1 MKQIPR
7 DIYLKRLIG
16 SRGNGLIK
24 VITGIRRCGK
34 SYLLDPIFKDYLLK
48 RGVSTDH
55 IIHLNLETRENK
67 GLTDPDALD
76 GFIRSRIKDDA
87 RYYVLLDE
95 IQLVADFESVLNG
108 FLHLPNLDVY
118 VTGSNSRF
126 LSSDIVTEFR
136 GRSYEI
142 HLYPLSF
149 AEFMSVYD
157 GSREQGW
164 SDYYRYGGLPQVLA
178 MPTESDKMAFL
189 GSQWSNVYL
198 NDLVERYHLRNR
210 AELDSLVEVIASSAG
225 SLTNPHKLERSFK
238 SMANVSLDHNTISDY
253 LTKLEEAFIVEKSKR
268 YDVKG
273 KKYINTPSKYYFTD
287 SGIRN
292 ACLGF
297 RQMEENHIMENIIYI
312 ELRRRGYQVDIG
324 VVSARDG
331 NDRRQYEVDFVA
343 NRGDR
348 TLYIQSALTIS
359 DPDKRAQESRS
370 LSEID
375 DHFAKII
382 IVKDAAGVGHERN
395 GIITMGLFDFL
406 LEGSHLDN
414 ALALW

>member
-1 MKQIPR
+1 MKQIAR
-7 DIYLKRLIG
+7 DIYLKRLID
-16 SRGNGLIK
+16 SQGNGLIK

-67 GLTDPDALD
+67 NLTNPDALD
-76 GFIRSRIKDDA
+76 GFIRSRIKDDT
-87 RYYVLLDE
+87 RHYVLLDE

-157 GSREQGW
+157 GSRERGW

-210 AELDSLVEVIASSAG
+210 VELDSLVEVIASSAG

-287 SGIRN
+287 SGVRN

-359 DPDKRAQESRS
+359 DPDKRAQESHS

-382 IVKDAAGVGHERN
+382 IVKDATGVGHERN

-406 LEGSHLDN
+406 LEGGHLDN

>member
-1 MKQIPR
+1 MKQIAR
-7 DIYLKRLIG
+7 DIYLRRLID
-16 SRGNGLIK
+16 SQGNGLIK

-55 IIHLNLETRENK
+55 IIHLSLETRENK
-67 GLTDPDALD
+67 NLTDPDVLD
-76 GFIRSRIKDDA
+76 GFIRNRIKDDT
-87 RYYVLLDE
+87 RHYVLLDE

-157 GSREQGW
+157 GSRERGW
-164 SDYYRYGGLPQVLA
+164 SDYYRYGGLPQVSA

-210 AELDSLVEVIASSAG
+210 VELDSLVEVIASGAG

-297 RQMEENHIMENIIYI
+297 RQMEENHIMENVIYI

-382 IVKDAAGVGHERN
+382 IVKDATGVGHERN

>member
-1 MKQIPR
+1 MKQIAR
-7 DIYLKRLIG
+7 DIYLKRLID
-16 SRGNGLIK
+16 SQGNGLIK

-67 GLTDPDALD
+67 NLTNPDALD

-87 RYYVLLDE
+87 RHYVLLDE

-164 SDYYRYGGLPQVLA
+164 SDYYRYGGLPQVSA

-382 IVKDAAGVGHERN
+382 IVKDAVGVGHERN

>member
-1 MKQIPR
+1 MKQIAR
-7 DIYLKRLIG
+7 DIYLKRLID
-16 SRGNGLIK
+16 SQGNGLIK

-34 SYLLDPIFKDYLLK
+34 SYLFDPIFKDYLLK
-48 RGVSTDH
+48 QGVPTDH
-55 IIHLNLETRENK
+55 IIQLNLETRENK
-67 GLTDPDALD
+67 SLTDPDALD
-76 GFIRSRIKDDA
+76 GFIRSQIKDDA
-87 RYYVLLDE
+87 RHYVLLDE

-157 GSREQGW
+157 GSRERGW
-164 SDYYRYGGLPQVLA
+164 SDYYRYGGLPQVSA

-382 IVKDAAGVGHERN
+382 IVKDATGVGHERN

>member
-1 MKQIPR
+1 MKQIAR
-7 DIYLKRLIG
+7 DIYLKRLID
-16 SRGNGLIK
+16 SQGNGLIK

-67 GLTDPDALD
+67 SLTDPDVLD
-76 GFIRSRIKDDA
+76 GFIRGRIKDDT
-87 RYYVLLDE
+87 RHYVLLDE

-157 GSREQGW
+157 GSRERGW
-164 SDYYRYGGLPQVLA
+164 SDYYRYGGLPQVSA

-210 AELDSLVEVIASSAG
+210 VELDSLVEVIASGAG

-253 LTKLEEAFIVEKSKR
+253 LTKLEEAFLVEKSKR

-287 SGIRN
+287 SGVRN

-382 IVKDAAGVGHERN
+382 IVKDATGVGHERN

>member
-1 MKQIPR
+1 MKQIAR
-7 DIYLKRLIG
+7 DIYLKRLID
-16 SRGNGLIK
+16 SQGNGLIK

-67 GLTDPDALD
+67 SLTDPDALD
-76 GFIRSRIKDDA
+76 GFIRGRIKDDA
-87 RYYVLLDE
+87 RHYVLLDE

-157 GSREQGW
+157 GSRERGW
-164 SDYYRYGGLPQVLA
+164 SDYYRYGGLPQVSA

-210 AELDSLVEVIASSAG
+210 AELDSLVEVIASGAG

-253 LTKLEEAFIVEKSKR
+253 LAKLEEAFIVEKSKR

-331 NDRRQYEVDFVA
+331 NDRRQYVVDFVA

-382 IVKDAAGVGHERN
+382 IVKDATGVGHERN

-406 LEGSHLDN
+406 LEGGHLDN

>member
-1 MKQIPR
+1 MKQIAR
-7 DIYLKRLIG
+7 DIYLKRLID

-67 GLTDPDALD
+67 SLTDPDVLD
-76 GFIRSRIKDDA
+76 GFIRNRIKDDT
-87 RYYVLLDE
+87 RHYVLLDE

-157 GSREQGW
+157 GSRERGW
-164 SDYYRYGGLPQVLA
+164 SDYYRYGGLPQVSA

-210 AELDSLVEVIASSAG
+210 VELDSLVEVIASGAG

-297 RQMEENHIMENIIYI
+297 RQMEENHIMENVIYI

-382 IVKDAAGVGHERN
+382 IVKDATGVGHERN

>member
-1 MKQIPR
+1 MKQIAR
-7 DIYLKRLIG
+7 DIYLKRLID
-16 SRGNGLIK
+16 SQGNGLIK

-76 GFIRSRIKDDA
+76 GFIRSRIKDDT
-87 RYYVLLDE
+87 RHYVLLDE

-157 GSREQGW
+157 GSRERGW
-164 SDYYRYGGLPQVLA
+164 SDYYRYGGLPQVSA

-382 IVKDAAGVGHERN
+382 IVKDATGVGHERN

>member
-1 MKQIPR
+1 MKQIAR
-7 DIYLKRLIG
+7 DIYLKRLID
-16 SRGNGLIK
+16 SQGNGLIK

-55 IIHLNLETRENK
+55 IIQLNLETRENK
-67 GLTDPDALD
+67 SLTDPDALD
-76 GFIRSRIKDDA
+76 GFIRGRIKDDA
-87 RYYVLLDE
+87 RHYVLLDE

-126 LSSDIVTEFR
+126 LSSDIATEFR

-157 GSREQGW
+157 GSRERGW
-164 SDYYRYGGLPQVLA
+164 SDYYRYGGLPQVSA

-210 AELDSLVEVIASSAG
+210 VELDSLVEVIASGAG

-287 SGIRN
+287 SGVRN

-382 IVKDAAGVGHERN
+382 IVKDATGVGHERN

>member
-1 MKQIPR
+1 MKQIAR
-7 DIYLKRLIG
+7 DIYLKRLID
-16 SRGNGLIK
+16 SQGNGLIK

-34 SYLLDPIFKDYLLK
+34 SYLFDPIFKDYLLK
-48 RGVSTDH
+48 QGVPTDH
-55 IIHLNLETRENK
+55 IIQLNLETRENK
-67 GLTDPDALD
+67 SLTDPDALD
-76 GFIRSRIKDDA
+76 GFIRSQIKDDA
-87 RYYVLLDE
+87 RHYVLLDE

-157 GSREQGW
+157 GSRERGW
-164 SDYYRYGGLPQVLA
+164 SDYYRYGGLPQVSA

-210 AELDSLVEVIASSAG
+210 TELDSLVEVIASSAG

-359 DPDKRAQESRS
+359 DPNKRAQESRS

-382 IVKDAAGVGHERN
+382 IVKDATGVGHERN

>member
-1 MKQIPR
+1 MKRIAR
-7 DIYLKRLIG
+7 DIYLKRLID

-48 RGVSTDH
+48 QGVSTDH

-87 RYYVLLDE
+87 RHYVLLDE

-157 GSREQGW
+157 GSRERGW
-164 SDYYRYGGLPQVLA
+164 SDYYRYGGLPQVSA

-287 SGIRN
+287 SGVRN
-292 ACLGF
+292 ARLGF

-382 IVKDAAGVGHERN
+382 IVKDATGVGHERN

>member
-1 MKQIPR
+1 MKQITR
-7 DIYLKRLIG
+7 DIYLKRLID
-16 SRGNGLIK
+16 SQGNGLIK

-34 SYLLDPIFKDYLLK
+34 SYLLDPIFKDYLLR

-55 IIHLNLETRENK
+55 IIQFNLETRENK
-67 GLTDPDALD
+67 GLTDPDVLD

-87 RYYVLLDE
+87 RHYVLLDE

-157 GSREQGW
+157 GSRERGW
-164 SDYYRYGGLPQVLA
+164 SDYYRYGGLPQVSA

-210 AELDSLVEVIASSAG
+210 VELDSLVEVIASSAG

-253 LTKLEEAFIVEKSKR
+253 LIKLEEAFIVEKSKR

-273 KKYINTPSKYYFTD
+273 KKYTNTPSKYYFTD

-382 IVKDAAGVGHERN
+382 IVKDAVGVGHERN

>member
-1 MKQIPR
+1 MKRIAR
-7 DIYLKRLIG
+7 DIYLKRLID
-16 SRGNGLIK
+16 SQGNGLIK

-67 GLTDPDALD
+67 SLTDPDVLD
-76 GFIRSRIKDDA
+76 GFIRNRIKDDT
-87 RYYVLLDE
+87 RHYVLLDE

-157 GSREQGW
+157 GSRERGW
-164 SDYYRYGGLPQVLA
+164 SDYYRYGGLPQVSV

-210 AELDSLVEVIASSAG
+210 AELDSLVEVIASGAG

-287 SGIRN
+287 SGVRN

-297 RQMEENHIMENIIYI
+297 RQMEENHIMENVIYI

-382 IVKDAAGVGHERN
+382 IVKDATGVGHERN

>member
-1 MKQIPR
+1 MKQIAR
-7 DIYLKRLIG
+7 DIYLKRLID
-16 SRGNGLIK
+16 SQGNGLIK

-55 IIHLNLETRENK
+55 IIHLSLETRENK
-67 GLTDPDALD
+67 NLTNPDALD

-87 RYYVLLDE
+87 RHYVLLDE

-157 GSREQGW
+157 GSRERGW
-164 SDYYRYGGLPQVLA
+164 SDYYRYGGLPQVSA

-198 NDLVERYHLRNR
+198 NDLVERYLPKIGR
-210 AELDSLVEVIASSAG
+210 ASCR
-225 SLTNPHKLERSFK
+225 ER
-238 SMANVSLDHNTISDY
+238 V
-253 LTKLEEAFIVEKSKR
+253 
-268 YDVKG
+268 
-273 KKYINTPSKYYFTD
+273 
-287 SGIRN
+287 
-292 ACLGF
+292 
-297 RQMEENHIMENIIYI
+297 
-312 ELRRRGYQVDIG
+312 
-324 VVSARDG
+324 
-331 NDRRQYEVDFVA
+331 
-343 NRGDR
+343 
-348 TLYIQSALTIS
+348 
-359 DPDKRAQESRS
+359 
-370 LSEID
+370 
-375 DHFAKII
+375 
-382 IVKDAAGVGHERN
+382 
-395 GIITMGLFDFL
+395 
-406 LEGSHLDN
+406 
-414 ALALW
+414 

>member
-7 DIYLKRLIG
+7 DIYLKRLID
-16 SRGNGLIK
+16 SQGNSLIK

-48 RGVSTDH
+48 QGVSTDH

-67 GLTDPDALD
+67 NLTDPDALD

-87 RYYVLLDE
+87 RHYVLLDE
-95 IQLVADFESVLNG
+95 IQLVADFESVLNS

-157 GSREQGW
+157 GSRERGW

-292 ACLGF
+292 ARLGF

-331 NDRRQYEVDFVA
+331 NDRRQ
-343 NRGDR
+343 
-348 TLYIQSALTIS
+348 
-359 DPDKRAQESRS
+359 
-370 LSEID
+370 
-375 DHFAKII
+375 
-382 IVKDAAGVGHERN
+382 
-395 GIITMGLFDFL
+395 
-406 LEGSHLDN
+406 
-414 ALALW
+414 

>member
-1 MKQIPR
+1 MKQIAR
-7 DIYLKRLIG
+7 DIYLRRLID
-16 SRGNGLIK
+16 SQGNGLIK

-55 IIHLNLETRENK
+55 IIHLSLETRENK
-67 GLTDPDALD
+67 NLTNPDALD
-76 GFIRSRIKDDA
+76 GFIRSRIKDDT
-87 RYYVLLDE
+87 RHYVLLDE

-157 GSREQGW
+157 GSRERGW
-164 SDYYRYGGLPQVLA
+164 SDYYRYGGLPQVSA

-198 NDLVERYHLRNR
+198 NDLVECYHLRNR
-210 AELDSLVEVIASSAG
+210 VELDSLVEVIASGAG

-287 SGIRN
+287 SGVRN
-292 ACLGF
+292 ARLGF

-382 IVKDAAGVGHERN
+382 IVKDATGVGHERN
-395 GIITMGLFDFL
+395 GIITMGLFEFL

>member
-1 MKQIPR
+1 MKQIAR
-7 DIYLKRLIG
+7 DIYLKRLID
-16 SRGNGLIK
+16 SQGNGLIK

-67 GLTDPDALD
+67 SLTDPDVLD

-87 RYYVLLDE
+87 RHYVLLDE

-142 HLYPLSF
+142 RLYPLSF

-287 SGIRN
+287 SGVRN

-370 LSEID
+370 LS
-375 DHFAKII
+375 
-382 IVKDAAGVGHERN
+382 
-395 GIITMGLFDFL
+395 
-406 LEGSHLDN
+406 
-414 ALALW
+414 

>member
-1 MKQIPR
+1 MKQIAR
-7 DIYLKRLIG
+7 DIYLKRLID
-16 SRGNGLIK
+16 SQGNSLIK

-34 SYLLDPIFKDYLLK
+34 SYLLDPIFKDYLLR

-55 IIHLNLETRENK
+55 IIQLNLETRENK

-87 RYYVLLDE
+87 RHYVLLDE

-157 GSREQGW
+157 GSRERGW
-164 SDYYRYGGLPQVLA
+164 SDYYRYGGLPQVSA

-210 AELDSLVEVIASSAG
+210 VELDSLVEVIASSAG

-253 LTKLEEAFIVEKSKR
+253 LTKLEEAFLVEKSKR

-287 SGIRN
+287 SGVRN

-382 IVKDAAGVGHERN
+382 IVKDATGVGHERN

>member
-1 MKQIPR
+1 MKQIAR
-7 DIYLKRLIG
+7 DIYLKRLID
-16 SRGNGLIK
+16 SQGNGLIK

-48 RGVSTDH
+48 QGVSTDH

-67 GLTDPDALD
+67 NLTNPDALD
-76 GFIRSRIKDDA
+76 GFIRSRIKDDT
-87 RYYVLLDE
+87 RHYVLLDE

-157 GSREQGW
+157 GSRERGW
-164 SDYYRYGGLPQVLA
+164 SDYYRYGGLPQVSA

-210 AELDSLVEVIASSAG
+210 VELDSLVEVIASSAG
-225 SLTNPHKLERSFK
+225 SLTNPHKLERNFK

-273 KKYINTPSKYYFTD
+273 RKYINTPSKYYFTD

-382 IVKDAAGVGHERN
+382 IVKDAVAVGHERN

-406 LEGSHLDN
+406 LEGSRLDN

>member
-1 MKQIPR
+1 MKQIAR
-7 DIYLKRLIG
+7 DIYLKRLID
-16 SRGNGLIK
+16 SQGNGLIK

-55 IIHLNLETRENK
+55 IIQLNLETRENK
-67 GLTDPDALD
+67 NLTDPDALD

-87 RYYVLLDE
+87 RHYVLLDE

-118 VTGSNSRF
+118 VTGGNSRF

-157 GSREQGW
+157 GSSEQGW

-348 TLYIQSALTIS
+348 TLYIQSALAIS

-382 IVKDAAGVGHERN
+382 IVKDATGVGHERN

>member
-1 MKQIPR
+1 MKQIAR
-7 DIYLKRLIG
+7 DIYLKRLID
-16 SRGNGLIK
+16 SQGNGLIK

-55 IIHLNLETRENK
+55 IIQLNLETRENK

-157 GSREQGW
+157 GSRERGW

-297 RQMEENHIMENIIYI
+297 RQMEENHIMENVIYI

-382 IVKDAAGVGHERN
+382 IVKDATGVGHERN

-406 LEGSHLDN
+406 LEGRHLDN

>member
-1 MKQIPR
+1 MKQIAR
-7 DIYLKRLIG
+7 DIYLKRLID
-16 SRGNGLIK
+16 SQGNGLIK

-67 GLTDPDALD
+67 SLTDPDALD
-76 GFIRSRIKDDA
+76 GFIRGRIKDDT
-87 RYYVLLDE
+87 RHYVLLDE

-157 GSREQGW
+157 GSRERGW
-164 SDYYRYGGLPQVLA
+164 SDYYRYGGLPQVSA

-382 IVKDAAGVGHERN
+382 IVKDATGVGHERN

>member
-1 MKQIPR
+1 MKQIAR
-7 DIYLKRLIG
+7 DIYLKRLID
-16 SRGNGLIK
+16 SQGNGLIK

-87 RYYVLLDE
+87 RHYVLLDE

-210 AELDSLVEVIASSAG
+210 VELDSLVEVIASGAG

-287 SGIRN
+287 SGVRN

-382 IVKDAAGVGHERN
+382 IVKDATGVGHERN
-395 GIITMGLFDFL
+395 GIITIGLFDFL

-414 ALALW
+414 ALSLW

>member
-1 MKQIPR
+1 MKQIAR
-7 DIYLKRLIG
+7 DIYLRRLID
-16 SRGNGLIK
+16 SQGNGLIK

-55 IIHLNLETRENK
+55 IIHLSLETRENK
-67 GLTDPDALD
+67 NLTNPDALD
-76 GFIRSRIKDDA
+76 GFIRSRIKDDT
-87 RYYVLLDE
+87 RHYVLLDE

-157 GSREQGW
+157 GSRERGW
-164 SDYYRYGGLPQVLA
+164 SDYYRYGGLPQVSA

-210 AELDSLVEVIASSAG
+210 VELDSLVEVIASGAG

-287 SGIRN
+287 SGVRN

-382 IVKDAAGVGHERN
+382 IVKDATGVGHERN

>member
-1 MKQIPR
+1 MKRIAR
-7 DIYLKRLIG
+7 DIYLKRLID
-16 SRGNGLIK
+16 SQGNGLIK

-67 GLTDPDALD
+67 SLTDPDVLD
-76 GFIRSRIKDDA
+76 GFIRNRIKDDT
-87 RYYVLLDE
+87 RHYVLLDE

-157 GSREQGW
+157 GSRERGW
-164 SDYYRYGGLPQVLA
+164 SDYYRYGGLPQVSA

-210 AELDSLVEVIASSAG
+210 VELDSLVEVIASGAG

-287 SGIRN
+287 SGVRN

-382 IVKDAAGVGHERN
+382 IVKDAVGVGHERN

>member
-1 MKQIPR
+1 MKQIAR
-7 DIYLKRLIG
+7 DIYLKRLID
-16 SRGNGLIK
+16 SQGNGLIK

-67 GLTDPDALD
+67 SLTDPDVLD
-76 GFIRSRIKDDA
+76 GFIRNRIKDDT
-87 RYYVLLDE
+87 RHYVLLDE

-126 LSSDIVTEFR
+126 LSSDIVTELR

-157 GSREQGW
+157 GSRERGW
-164 SDYYRYGGLPQVLA
+164 SDYYRYGGLPQVSA

-297 RQMEENHIMENIIYI
+297 RQMEENHIMENVIYI

-375 DHFAKII
+375 DHFAKVI
-382 IVKDAAGVGHERN
+382 IVKDAVGVGHERN

-406 LEGSHLDN
+406 LEGGHLDN

>member
-1 MKQIPR
+1 MKQIAR
-7 DIYLKRLIG
+7 DIYLKRLID
-16 SRGNGLIK
+16 SQGNGLIK

-67 GLTDPDALD
+67 SLTDPDVLD
-76 GFIRSRIKDDA
+76 GFIRNRIKDDT
-87 RYYVLLDE
+87 RHYVLLDE

-157 GSREQGW
+157 GSRERGW
-164 SDYYRYGGLPQVLA
+164 SDYYRYGGLPQVSA

-210 AELDSLVEVIASSAG
+210 VELDSLVEVIASGAG

-287 SGIRN
+287 SGVRN

-382 IVKDAAGVGHERN
+382 IVKDATGVGHERN

>member
-1 MKQIPR
+1 MKQIAR
-7 DIYLKRLIG
+7 DIYLKRLID
-16 SRGNGLIK
+16 SQGNSLIK

-34 SYLLDPIFKDYLLK
+34 SYLLDPIFKDYLLR

-55 IIHLNLETRENK
+55 IIQLNLETRENK

-76 GFIRSRIKDDA
+76 GFIRSRIKDDT
-87 RYYVLLDE
+87 RHYVLLDE

-157 GSREQGW
+157 GSRERGW
-164 SDYYRYGGLPQVLA
+164 SDYYRYGGLPQVSA

-253 LTKLEEAFIVEKSKR
+253 LAKLEEAFIVEKSKR

-382 IVKDAAGVGHERN
+382 IVKDATGVGHERN

-414 ALALW
+414 TLALW

>member
-1 MKQIPR
+1 MKQIAR
-7 DIYLKRLIG
+7 DIYLKRLID
-16 SRGNGLIK
+16 SQGNGLIK

-48 RGVSTDH
+48 RGVSADH

-67 GLTDPDALD
+67 SLTDPDALD
-76 GFIRSRIKDDA
+76 GFIRSRIKDDT
-87 RYYVLLDE
+87 RHYVLLDE

-157 GSREQGW
+157 GSRERGW
-164 SDYYRYGGLPQVLA
+164 SDYYRYGGLPQVSA
-178 MPTESDKMAFL
+178 MSTESDKMAFL

-348 TLYIQSALTIS
+348 TLYIQSALTIG

-382 IVKDAAGVGHERN
+382 IVKDAVGVGRERN

>member
-1 MKQIPR
+1 MKQIAR
-7 DIYLKRLIG
+7 DIYLKRLID
-16 SRGNGLIK
+16 SQGNGLIK

-67 GLTDPDALD
+67 NLTDPDALD
-76 GFIRSRIKDDA
+76 GFIRSRIKDDT
-87 RYYVLLDE
+87 RHYVLLDE

-157 GSREQGW
+157 GSRERGW
-164 SDYYRYGGLPQVLA
+164 SDYYRYGGLPQVSA

-210 AELDSLVEVIASSAG
+210 AELDSLVEVIASSVG

-359 DPDKRAQESRS
+359 DPDKRARESRS

-375 DHFAKII
+375 DHFAKVI

-406 LEGSHLDN
+406 LEGGHLDN

>member
-1 MKQIPR
+1 MKQIAR
-7 DIYLKRLIG
+7 DIYLRRLID
-16 SRGNGLIK
+16 SQGNGLIK

-55 IIHLNLETRENK
+55 IIHLSLETRENK
-67 GLTDPDALD
+67 NLTNPDALD
-76 GFIRSRIKDDA
+76 GFIRSRIKDDT
-87 RYYVLLDE
+87 RHYVLLDE

-157 GSREQGW
+157 GSRERGW
-164 SDYYRYGGLPQVLA
+164 SDYYRYGGLPQVSA

-225 SLTNPHKLERSFK
+225 SLTNPHKLERSFR

-297 RQMEENHIMENIIYI
+297 RQMEENHIMENMIYI

-382 IVKDAAGVGHERN
+382 IVKDATGVGHERN

>member
-1 MKQIPR
+1 MKQIAR
-7 DIYLKRLIG
+7 DIYLKRLID
-16 SRGNGLIK
+16 SQGNGLIK

-48 RGVSTDH
+48 RGVSADH

-67 GLTDPDALD
+67 SLTDPDILD
-76 GFIRSRIKDDA
+76 GFIRSRIKDDT
-87 RYYVLLDE
+87 RHYVLLDE

-157 GSREQGW
+157 GSRERGW
-164 SDYYRYGGLPQVLA
+164 SDYYRYGGLPQVSA
-178 MPTESDKMAFL
+178 MPTESDKMTFL

-297 RQMEENHIMENIIYI
+297 RRMEENHIMENIIYI

-382 IVKDAAGVGHERN
+382 IVKDATGVGHERN

>member
-1 MKQIPR
+1 MKQIAR
-7 DIYLKRLIG
+7 DIYLKRLID
-16 SRGNGLIK
+16 SQGNGLIK

-67 GLTDPDALD
+67 SLTDPDVLD
-76 GFIRSRIKDDA
+76 GFIRNRIKDDT
-87 RYYVLLDE
+87 RHYVLLDE

-157 GSREQGW
+157 GSRERGW
-164 SDYYRYGGLPQVLA
+164 SDYYRYGGLPQVSA

-210 AELDSLVEVIASSAG
+210 VELDSLVEVIASGAG

-287 SGIRN
+287 SGVRN

-348 TLYIQSALTIS
+348 SLYIQSALTIS

-382 IVKDAAGVGHERN
+382 IVKDAVGVGHERN

>member
-1 MKQIPR
+1 MKQIAR
-7 DIYLKRLIG
+7 DIYLKRLID
-16 SRGNGLIK
+16 SQGNGLIK

-76 GFIRSRIKDDA
+76 GFIRSRIKDDT
-87 RYYVLLDE
+87 RHYVLLDE

-157 GSREQGW
+157 GSRERGW
-164 SDYYRYGGLPQVLA
+164 SDYYRYGGLPQVSA

-382 IVKDAAGVGHERN
+382 IVKDATGVGHERN

-406 LEGSHLDN
+406 LEGGHLDN

>member
-1 MKQIPR
+1 MKQIAR
-7 DIYLKRLIG
+7 DIYLRRLID
-16 SRGNGLIK
+16 SQGNGLIK

-67 GLTDPDALD
+67 SLTSPDALD
-76 GFIRSRIKDDA
+76 GFIRSRIKDDT
-87 RYYVLLDE
+87 RHYVLLDE

-157 GSREQGW
+157 GSRERGW

-331 NDRRQYEVDFVA
+331 NDRRQYEVDFVV

-382 IVKDAAGVGHERN
+382 IVKDATGVGHERN
-395 GIITMGLFDFL
+395 GIITVGLFDFL

>member
-1 MKQIPR
+1 MKQIAR
-7 DIYLKRLIG
+7 DIYLRRLID
-16 SRGNGLIK
+16 SQGNGLIK

-55 IIHLNLETRENK
+55 IIHLSLETRENK
-67 GLTDPDALD
+67 NLTNPDALD
-76 GFIRSRIKDDA
+76 GFIRSRIKDDT
-87 RYYVLLDE
+87 RHYVLLDE

-157 GSREQGW
+157 GSRERGW
-164 SDYYRYGGLPQVLA
+164 SDYYRYGGLPQVSA

-210 AELDSLVEVIASSAG
+210 VELDSLVEVIASGAG

-287 SGIRN
+287 SGVRN

-348 TLYIQSALTIS
+348 TIYIQSALTIS

-382 IVKDAAGVGHERN
+382 IVKDATGVGHERN

>member
-1 MKQIPR
+1 MKQIAR
-7 DIYLKRLIG
+7 DIYLKRLID

-67 GLTDPDALD
+67 SLTDPDVLD
-76 GFIRSRIKDDA
+76 GFIRNRIKDDT
-87 RYYVLLDE
+87 RHYVLLDE

-157 GSREQGW
+157 GSRERGW
-164 SDYYRYGGLPQVLA
+164 SDYSRYGGLPQVSA

-210 AELDSLVEVIASSAG
+210 VELDSLVEVIASGAG

-273 KKYINTPSKYYFTD
+273 KKYIHTTSKYYFTD
-287 SGIRN
+287 SGVRN

-382 IVKDAAGVGHERN
+382 IVKDATGVGHERN

>member
-1 MKQIPR
+1 MKQIAR
-7 DIYLKRLIG
+7 DIYLKRLID
-16 SRGNGLIK
+16 SQGNGLIK

-67 GLTDPDALD
+67 SLTDPDVLD
-76 GFIRSRIKDDA
+76 GFIRNRIKDDT
-87 RYYVLLDE
+87 RHYVLLDE

-157 GSREQGW
+157 GSRERGW
-164 SDYYRYGGLPQVLA
+164 SDYYRYGGLPQVSA

-210 AELDSLVEVIASSAG
+210 AELDSLVEVIASGAG

-375 DHFAKII
+375 DHFAKVI
-382 IVKDAAGVGHERN
+382 IVKDAVGVGHERN

>member
-1 MKQIPR
+1 MKRIAR
-7 DIYLKRLIG
+7 DIYLKRLID
-16 SRGNGLIK
+16 SQGNGLIK

-48 RGVSTDH
+48 RGVSADH
-55 IIHLNLETRENK
+55 IIQLNLETRENK
-67 GLTDPDALD
+67 SLTDPDVLD
-76 GFIRSRIKDDA
+76 GFIRNRIKDDT
-87 RYYVLLDE
+87 RHYVLLDE

-157 GSREQGW
+157 GSRERGW
-164 SDYYRYGGLPQVLA
+164 SDYYRYGGLPQVSA

-287 SGIRN
+287 SGVRN

-348 TLYIQSALTIS
+348 TIYIQSALTIS

-382 IVKDAAGVGHERN
+382 IVKDATGVGHERN